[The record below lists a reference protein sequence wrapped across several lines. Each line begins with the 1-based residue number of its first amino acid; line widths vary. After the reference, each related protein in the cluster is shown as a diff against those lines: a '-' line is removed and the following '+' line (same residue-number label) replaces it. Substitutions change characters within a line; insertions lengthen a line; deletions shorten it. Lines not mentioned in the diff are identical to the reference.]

1 MCSWAGAGFNA
12 RDPPGVH
19 SSVNDEHPTGE
30 GPSDATL
37 VERARAGD
45 PYAQGML
52 VRRHHGAAYAV
63 AISIARDEDAAQDIV
78 QDAFVKAFAA
88 LEGFRG
94 DASFKTWLLTITANE
109 ARGMLRKTKRRR
121 ETTLEL
127 AAPVPADTIAPDD
140 AAIAAGEAE
149 RARSMLATLPE
160 KQRLSVSLRVD
171 EGLSFREIGEV
182 IGSSE
187 GAARV
192 NYFHGIRRLRE
203 LMA

>member
-1 MCSWAGAGFNA
+1 M
-12 RDPPGVH
+12 
-19 SSVNDEHPTGE
+19 T
-30 GPSDATL
+30 DALL
-37 VERARAGD
+37 VQRARAGD
-45 PYAQGML
+45 PAAQGAL

-88 LEGFRG
+88 LDGFRG

-109 ARGMLRKTKRRR
+109 ARGMLRKMKRRR
-121 ETTLEL
+121 ETGLDA
-127 AAPVPADTIAPDD
+127 AAPVPADTVDPAE
-140 AAIAAGEAE
+140 AAVAGQEAE
-149 RARSMLATLPE
+149 RARRMLAELPE

-171 EGLSFREIGEV
+171 EGLSFREIGAV

-203 LMA
+203 LMG